1 MANVARRSPR
11 FLATLARF
19 PTRHPSH
26 RSRPL
31 NRSSTSTSNSTAASV
46 SPLVSL
52 PTGTV
57 AGCLGG
63 MCGVG
68 GGVIIMPALRTFTDL
83 SPHLIAGTSLFS
95 VSLAAS
101 VGAMSYEEQGIGNL
115 PGAGERAR
123 RGKLHRMFVCAIP
136 ISACRVLAGGCVY

>member
-1 MANVARRSPR
+1 MLDRQNLAPHVFAMAVVARRSPH
-11 FLATLARF
+11 FVATLAARAARF

-26 RSRPL
+26 LSRPL
-31 NRSSTSTSNSTAASV
+31 NRSSTSTTSASTAASV

-101 VGAMSYEEQGIGNL
+101 VGAVSYIEQGIGNL
-115 PGAGERAR
+115 PGAGEW
-123 RGKLHRMFVCAIP
+123 
-136 ISACRVLAGGCVY
+136 